1 MDNRLKIWLGYVSY
15 PVTTAAYFER
25 ALRKHYDVVTV
36 GPKISQ
42 EIIELWKL
50 ENMKLPI
57 LDHQIRTGKDP
68 DLEYL
73 YNSTPIEKRPD
84 LFFWVESVFGYFPTN
99 LSKVK
104 IPKICYFIDSHL
116 NNLSYQLEWALN
128 FDYVF
133 IAQKEYIPSFKKAGC
148 KNVFWVPLGCD
159 TEIHKTT
166 NQAKIYDV
174 GFVGGVVGNDRRVSL
189 LDKIQQEHNLY
200 FERCFWDDMSRVL
213 DSSKIVFNNA
223 VNNDLNMRVFETL
236 SIGSF
241 LLSEPTY
248 GNGQEEFFIPG
259 EEYGIYEDDSINS
272 SITFYLENSEL
283 RELIAKRGKEIVQN
297 AHTYEHRM
305 LDIIDVV
312 MNKKSNTLSGSE
324 IREKSLLGVQTSLK
338 DIYSLTRSFVIPV
351 LDYAPASQYNIKTVL
366 NDLGNIEGKLLIVF
380 NSEEVANQLKDHPRI
395 NNYAIMKKN
404 VGVARAWNIGLNMS
418 EAPITFILNSDIHIE
433 KDVVDKVTNIIQT
446 KGDAAM
452 VGPQGSFFSFKDR
465 ADFHYFDK
473 GTFSKVNEVD
483 AVSGFLFAVNKT
495 LFDKYGLSFENK
507 FTPCYYEEW
516 DIGLQIKLAG
526 LKSYVVPST
535 AYNHIWGGSIGSYKV
550 IQYLDKAESARD
562 ILNRNAEIFTKKW
575 MKIHTELLKKDFNK
589 YRSFFVSYYENFI
602 NNYAN
607 DLIDNNEYEKAETIL
622 TELLGFY
629 PDSVSTNINLSR
641 VYLYKNDIRKAYGF
655 VNNALNIEPEN
666 EMALSIK
673 DGLEDI
679 IKKYAL

>member
-25 ALRKHYDVVTV
+25 ALRKHYDVVTI
-36 GPKISQ
+36 GPRIPSEVMK
-42 EIIELWKL
+42 LWNL

-57 LDHQIRTGKDP
+57 LDHQIPTDKSP
-68 DLEYL
+68 DLEYI
-73 YNSTPIEKRPD
+73 YNSTPEDQRPD
-84 LFFWVESVFGYFPTN
+84 LYFWVESVYGHFPTN
-99 LSKVK
+99 LDKLK
-104 IPKICYFIDSHL
+104 IPKICYLIDSHL
-116 NNLSYQLEWALN
+116 NNLSYQVEWAQN

-133 IAQKEYIPSFKKAGC
+133 IAQKEYIPKFIEVGC

-159 TEIHKTT
+159 PEIHKTT
-166 NQAKIYDV
+166 NQQKIYDV
-174 GFVGGVVGNDRRVSL
+174 GFVGGVIGNDRRVSL
-189 LDKIQQEHNLY
+189 IEKIQTEHNFY
-200 FERCFWDDMSRVL
+200 YERCFWDDMSRVL

-223 VNNDLNMRVFETL
+223 VNNDLNMRVFEAL

-248 GNGQEEFFIPG
+248 GNGQEEFFMPG
-259 EEYGIYEDDSINS
+259 EEYGVYEDASINN
-272 SITFYLENSEL
+272 SISFYLENSEL
-283 RELIAKRGKEIVQN
+283 RELIAKRGKEVVLN

-312 MNKKSNTLSGSE
+312 MNKKANTLTGTE
-324 IREKSLLGVQTSLK
+324 IREKSLVGVKTSLK

-366 NDLGNIEGKLLIVF
+366 NDLENIEGKLLIVF
-380 NSEEVANQLKDHPRI
+380 NSEEVANQIKDHPRI

-418 EAPITFILNSDIHIE
+418 ETPITFILNSDIHIE
-433 KDVVDKVTNIIQT
+433 KDVVDKVTNTIQM

-452 VGPQGSFFSFKDR
+452 VGPQGSYFSFKDK

-473 GTFSKVNEVD
+473 GTFTDINEVD
-483 AVSGFLFAVNKT
+483 AVSGFLFAVNNY
-495 LFDKYGLSFENK
+495 LFDKHGLKYENK

-526 LKSYVVPST
+526 LKSYIVPST

-550 IQYLDKAESARD
+550 INYLDKAESARD
-562 ILNRNAEIFTKKW
+562 ILNRNSVIFTKKW
-575 MKIHTELLKKDFNK
+575 TKIHAELLKKDFNK
-589 YRSFFVSYYENFI
+589 YRDFFVSNYEKYI
-602 NNYAN
+602 NKYAN
-607 DLIDNNEYEKAETIL
+607 SLIEHKEFDKAKTIL
-622 TELLGFY
+622 TELHGFY
-629 PDSVSTNINLSR
+629 PESVSTNINLSR
-641 VYLYKNDIRKAYGF
+641 IYLYTNDIRKSYEF
-655 VNNALNIEPEN
+655 VSMALDIEPEN

-673 DGLEDI
+673 NGLEVI
-679 IKKYAL
+679 IKKYTL